1 MTDNPYPDETSRS
14 PYPDGGDADDPILG
28 PDRTYRHKPSA
39 SVFESE
45 SENPSSQIAVAPPE
59 TSPPPASRR
68 PVWRGFDDGSSWEQY
83 DDADYDDDPSDWQD
97 LPRRSSFLFR
107 LAVSAV
113 VVVVSFLTI
122 GTVLTGWMNDQLDPP
137 GPPGE
142 SIVIEIPVGA
152 TTNDIA
158 SILDDSG
165 VVTKSWVFRYYLRY
179 KDAPEFQAGV
189 YEFQED
195 MAVWEAREVLEAG
208 PAPADLTF
216 VTFVEGLRLEQLE
229 QSMLD
234 QLPDFSS
241 AEIQAAFADPTIRP
255 AIVPPGVN
263 TLEGVVFP
271 ATYDVPEEFA
281 SDEAGLVRR
290 MVSQFEAVA
299 DELGIEERSA
309 ALGVTPYEAVIIAS
323 LIEEEAAYAPDRVKI
338 ARVIYNRLAAG
349 EPLGIDA
356 TVLYAV
362 GKDPGDTIFQS
373 DLDFDSPYNTRLNA
387 GIPPTPIAAPGR
399 DSLEAALN
407 PADGDFF
414 FYALTNEGGVV
425 GAHTFSVTQSEHDAA
440 VAECRAQDLGC

>member
-1 MTDNPYPDETSRS
+1 MTDSPYPDEAPNS
-14 PYPDGGDADDPILG
+14 PYPDGGGADDPILG
-28 PDRTYRHKPSA
+28 PDRTYRHRPSR
-39 SVFESE
+39 SVFDTDSE
-45 SENPSSQIAVAPPE
+45 QPSGQVAVASPE
-59 TSPPPASRR
+59 TTGPPATRR
-68 PVWRGFDDGSSWEQY
+68 PFRRGRANGSSWEDY

-107 LAVSAV
+107 LAVTAIVIV
-113 VVVVSFLTI
+113 VGFLTV
-122 GTVLTGWMNDQLDPP
+122 GTVLVGWMNDQLDPP
-137 GPPGE
+137 GDPGD
-142 SIVIEIPVGA
+142 SIVIEIPIGA

-158 SILDDSG
+158 GILDDAG

-208 PAPADLTF
+208 PAPANLTF

-229 QSMLD
+229 LSMLD
-234 QLPDFSS
+234 QLPDFSAS
-241 AEIQAAFADPTIRP
+241 EIAAALADPTLRP
-255 AIVPPGVN
+255 AIVPPGVT

-271 ATYDVPEEFA
+271 ATYDVPDEFS
-281 SDEAGLVRR
+281 SDEAGLIRR
-290 MVSQFEAVA
+290 MVTQFEAVA
-299 DELGIEERSA
+299 AELDIEERSA
-309 ALGVTPYEAVIIAS
+309 ALGITPYEAVIIAS
-323 LIEEEAAYAPDRVKI
+323 LIEEEAAYAPDRAKI
-338 ARVIYNRLAAG
+338 ARVIYNRLEAG
-349 EPLGIDA
+349 ETLGIDA

-425 GAHTFSVTQSEHDAA
+425 GAHKFSVTQSEHDAA
-440 VAECRAQDLGC
+440 VAECRAQGLGC